1 MDVQQVLF
9 AAFAPDPAALQLNN
23 KVCSVVAE
31 PSTTAPHLLQ
41 AEMKEVLCTFVA
53 FKVCVRSVL
62 VCRGVFG
69 RVKSKVQQV
78 AGGLSQLAQ
87 NPNLQRTAAAAA
99 AVVVCKLSRL

>member
-1 MDVQQVLF
+1 M
-9 AAFAPDPAALQLNN
+9 
-23 KVCSVVAE
+23 
-31 PSTTAPHLLQ
+31 LLL
-41 AEMKEVLCTFVA
+41 K
-53 FKVCVRSVL
+53 CVRSVL

-99 AVVVCKLSRL
+99 AAVVVCKLSRL